1 MSFPLRAHFSCCQL
15 CFLTLSFLHLLSFFL
30 SFILFLC
37 VCIYVYMFLSI
48 YVVKDERYKAI
59 TDGKGHGVEPFEEN
73 QRPTRVQSSVFV
85 WIFDPILSFF
95 FSLLSSVF
103 LCFALLACLHL
114 LFLLRY
120 IDLKRWRVYSK
131 RKEKVRLLRW
141 CTVGNC
147 AVLTEIT
154 V

>member
-103 LCFALLACLHL
+103 LCFALLAYTCC
-114 LFLLRY
+114 FLLRY